1 MSTATVATL
10 LRERNYERLI
20 LDEPVPLARVP
31 TPALLL
37 DRDAFQRNLRKMADH
52 LAAKGKGIRP
62 HSKTHKCP
70 IIARAQ
76 LDQGAVGVCA
86 AKVSEAL
93 VLCHAGVDR
102 VLITSP
108 VTTSEKAE
116 LVAELAAS
124 APELMIVVDSELGI
138 AQLEAALAE
147 NERPSER
154 RLEGPLEG
162 LLKVLIDLDPR
173 MGRTGVR
180 EPEDVVQL
188 ADRIAGSDRLAL
200 MGVQHYAGHVMHIE
214 GHAARQQ
221 ASLKHWQRASEIVA
235 TLRQRGFEIEIVSG
249 GGTGTY
255 DIDCDVPSVT
265 DLQVGSYLFMDQEY
279 LNIGGATGPVYDDFE
294 TSLTVLTTAISQP
307 ASGAITVDAGFK
319 GFASET
325 VAPTC
330 IDLADA
336 KFVFGGDEHGIVLLG
351 DGAQQPLLGE
361 KLQFV
366 TPHCDPTVNLYDH
379 YWVHQ
384 DDVVTE
390 LWPIT
395 ARGCSW

>member
-1 MSTATVATL
+1 MSITTVTTL
-10 LRERNYERLI
+10 LRERNYDRLI
-20 LDEPVPLARVP
+20 LDEPVPLTRIP

-37 DRDAFQRNLRKMADH
+37 DREAFERNLRKMADY

-76 LDQGAVGVCA
+76 LDHGAVGVCA

-93 VLCHAGVDR
+93 VLCQAGVDR

-116 LVAELAAS
+116 LVAELAGS

-147 NERPSER
+147 SEK
-154 RLEGPLEG
+154 P
-162 LLKVLIDLDPR
+162 LKVLIDLDPR

-235 TLRQRGFEIEIVSG
+235 TLRQRGFVLEIVSG

-279 LNIGGATGPVYDDFE
+279 LNIGGATGPIYDDFE

-307 ASGAITVDAGFK
+307 VSGAITVDAGFK

-390 LWPIT
+390 LWPVT

>member
-1 MSTATVATL
+1 MNATNATVATVAAL
-10 LRERNYERLI
+10 LRERRYDCLPF
-20 LDEPVPLARVP
+20 DEPVPLSQVP

-37 DRDAFQRNLRKMADH
+37 DRNAFERNLRKMGEH
-52 LAAKGKGIRP
+52 LRSKGKGFRP

-70 IIARAQ
+70 LIARAQ

-93 VLCHAGVDR
+93 VLCHAGIDR

-108 VTTSEKAE
+108 VTTIDKAS
-116 LVAELAAS
+116 LVAELAGA
-124 APELMIVVDSELGI
+124 APDLMIVVDSELGV
-138 AQLEAALAE
+138 ARLEVALADH
-147 NERPSER
+147 
-154 RLEGPLEG
+154 EGA
-162 LLKVLIDLDPR
+162 LKVLIDLDPR

-180 EPEDVVQL
+180 EQQDVVRL
-188 ADRIAGSDRLAL
+188 ANRIAESQRLRL

-214 GHAARQQ
+214 GHAARRE

-235 TLRQRGFEIEIVSG
+235 ALRQQGFEMEIVTG

-255 DIDCDVPSVT
+255 DIDCDVGCVT
-265 DLQVGSYLFMDQEY
+265 DLQVGSYVFMDQEY
-279 LNIGGATGPVYDDFE
+279 LNIGSATGPINDDFE

-307 ASGAITVDAGFK
+307 ASGAITVDAGTK

-330 IDLADA
+330 MDVAGS
-336 KFVFGGDEHGIVLLG
+336 KFVFAGDEHGIVVLG
-351 DGAQQPLLGE
+351 EGSQQPLLGE

-384 DDVVTE
+384 DGLVTE
-390 LWPIT
+390 LWPVT

>member
-1 MSTATVATL
+1 MSIATLAAL
-10 LRERNYERLI
+10 LRERRYDRLP
-20 LDEPVPLARVP
+20 LDEPVPLSQVP

-37 DRDAFQRNLRKMADH
+37 DRDAFERNLRKMGKH
-52 LAAKGKGIRP
+52 LESKGKGIRP

-70 IIARAQ
+70 LIARAQ
-76 LDQGAVGVCA
+76 LEHGAVGVCA

-93 VLCHAGVDR
+93 VLCQAGVDR

-108 VTTSEKAE
+108 VTTADKAN
-116 LVAELAAS
+116 LVAELADA
-124 APELMIVVDSELGI
+124 APELMIVVDSELGV
-138 AQLEAALAE
+138 AQLEAALADH
-147 NERPSER
+147 ERA
-154 RLEGPLEG
+154 
-162 LLKVLIDLDPR
+162 LKVLIDLDPR

-180 EPEDVVQL
+180 EPQDVVRL
-188 ADRIAGSDRLAL
+188 ADRIAESERLQL
-200 MGVQHYAGHVMHIE
+200 MGVQHYAGHGMHIE
-214 GHAARQQ
+214 GHAARRE
-221 ASLKHWQRASEIVA
+221 ASLKHWQRASEIV
-235 TLRQRGFEIEIVSG
+235 TELRRQGFEIEIVTG

-255 DIDCDVPSVT
+255 DIDCEIASVT
-265 DLQVGSYLFMDQEY
+265 DMQVGSYVFMDQEY
-279 LNIGGATGPVYDDFE
+279 LNIGSATGPVNDDFE

-307 ASGAITVDAGFK
+307 AGGAITVDAGTK

-330 IDLADA
+330 MDVAGS
-336 KFVFGGDEHGIVLLG
+336 KFVFAGDEHGIVVLG
-351 DGAQQPLLGE
+351 DGSQQPLLGE

-384 DDVVTE
+384 DGVVTE
-390 LWPIT
+390 LWPVT

>member
-1 MSTATVATL
+1 MSVASLASVATLAAL
-10 LRERNYERLI
+10 LRERRYDRLP
-20 LDEPVPLARVP
+20 LDEPVPLSQVP

-37 DRDAFQRNLRKMADH
+37 DRNAFERNLRKMSEH
-52 LAAKGKGIRP
+52 LESKGKGIRP

-70 IIARAQ
+70 LIARAQ
-76 LDQGAVGVCA
+76 LDHGAVGVCA

-93 VLCHAGVDR
+93 VLCHAGIDR

-108 VTTSEKAE
+108 VTTIDKAN
-116 LVAELAAS
+116 LVAELAGA
-124 APELMIVVDSELGI
+124 APDLMIVVDSELGVV
-138 AQLEAALAE
+138 QLDAAFAGLGADH
-147 NERPSER
+147 
-154 RLEGPLEG
+154 EGALN
-162 LLKVLIDLDPR
+162 VLIDLDPR

-180 EPEDVVQL
+180 EPQDVIRL
-188 ADRIAGSDRLAL
+188 ANRIAETERLRL

-214 GHAARQQ
+214 GHAARRE
-221 ASLKHWQRASEIVA
+221 ASLKHWQRASEIV
-235 TLRQRGFEIEIVSG
+235 TSLRQNGFEIEVVTG

-255 DIDCDVPSVT
+255 DIDCDVASVT
-265 DLQVGSYLFMDQEY
+265 DMQVGSYVFMDQEY
-279 LNIGGATGPVYDDFE
+279 LNIGSATSPVYDDFE

-307 ASGAITVDAGFK
+307 AGGAITVDAGTK

-330 IDLADA
+330 MDVAGA
-336 KFVFGGDEHGIVLLG
+336 KFVFASDEHGIVILG
-351 DGAQQPLLGE
+351 DGSQQPLLGE

-384 DDVVTE
+384 DGVVTE
-390 LWPIT
+390 LWPVT